1 MSVELSSDTIQFP
14 DMAMAARPRKVLLL
28 EFNEI
33 TWTLVDRWIARGRLP
48 NLARLRREGSW
59 GAPLALE
66 QPPHLDPWITWVTL
80 HTGVGRELHGATV
93 LEQETGTIAVPR
105 SWEYVA
111 QTGRSVGVFG
121 SIGAYPPRPVPGFMV
136 PGPFAPGSETFPES
150 LRPVQDLN
158 RRYTQLHN
166 RVGRAPSPL
175 DMVRQLA
182 QLVRLGLRP
191 ATVARIAQQLAT
203 ERVYP
208 HLKWKRVALQPRIN
222 FDLFAQLYR
231 RHRPDFATW
240 HTNHAAHYMHH
251 YWRAMDDTG
260 FAAPSSPEEKVKYGP
275 AVQHGYEVCDQLLG
289 DFLRLCDRDTV
300 VVLASS
306 MGQQPFVSSLY
317 PEGKIAVRFQD
328 VRRVLDIVGA
338 RGATDIVP
346 MMLPQYNVR
355 IADAAERARVRDLL
369 RAARCQGAVH
379 PEAIGVEETGEL
391 LTLTPRGLA
400 RAGEVRYFFPGAP
413 NARPSG
419 YALDELFACDTP
431 TTKQGMHHPRG
442 MVIFY
447 GAGVRRGQALEDVS
461 PLDLAPTLLWLLGV
475 PVPAIMK
482 GRVLSELFAADGDR
496 PAHSVQA
503 A

>member
-1 MSVELSSDTIQFP
+1 
-14 DMAMAARPRKVLLL
+14 MAMPARARKVLLL

-33 TWTLVDRWIARGRLP
+33 TWTLVDPLIARGRLP

-59 GAPLALE
+59 GAPVALE

-80 HTGVGRELHGATV
+80 HTGVGREVHGATV
-93 LEQETGTIAVPR
+93 LEQETGSIAAPR

-111 QTGRSVGVFG
+111 AAGKSVGVFG
-121 SIGAYPPRPVPGFMV
+121 SIGAYPPRPVDGFMV

-150 LRPVQDLN
+150 LRPVQELN

-166 RVGRAPSPL
+166 RVGRAPGPL
-175 DMVRQLA
+175 DMARELA
-182 QLVRLGLRP
+182 GLVRLGLRP
-191 ATVARIAQQLAT
+191 STIAAIGRQLAA
-203 ERVYP
+203 ERLAP
-208 HLKWKRVALQPRIN
+208 HLAWRRAALQPRIN
-222 FDLFAQLYR
+222 FDLFARLYR

-251 YWRAMDDTG
+251 HWRAMDDRAFPG
-260 FAAPSSPEEKVKYGP
+260 GSSPSEKLKYGD
-275 AVQHGYEVCDQLLG
+275 AVVHGYEVCDRLLG
-289 DFLRLCDRDTV
+289 KFLRLCDRDTV

-306 MGQQPFVSSLY
+306 MGQQPFVSDLY
-317 PEGKIAVRFQD
+317 PEGKVAVRFRD

-355 IADAAERARVRDLL
+355 IRDAAERARVRDLL

-379 PEAIGVEETGEL
+379 AQAIGVEEAGEL

-400 RAGEVRYFFPGAP
+400 RHPQTDVEAEVGIRYFFPGAP
-413 NARPSG
+413 GARAEG
-419 YALDELFACDTP
+419 HALDELFVCDVP
-431 TTKQGMHHPRG
+431 TAKQGMHHPRG
-442 MVIFY
+442 LVVFY
-447 GAGVRRGQALEDVS
+447 GAGVRRQALDQVS
-461 PLDLAPTLLWLLGV
+461 PLDLAPTMLSLLGV

-482 GRVLSELFAADGDR
+482 GRVLSELFDGDSAR
-496 PAHSVQA
+496 PERDQGSPHAKRVA
-503 A
+503 